1 MIEDLDAKTV
11 SAALDAL
18 VADLRRLGMNDRADE
33 IERLRKR
40 PARRPPQTGPGD
52 A

>member
-1 MIEDLDAKTV
+1 MIEDLDPKAV

-18 VADLRRLGMNDRADE
+18 IADLRRLGMHERADE

-40 PARRPPQTGPGD
+40 PAPEPKAGTRD
-52 A
+52 D